1 MPFISKLGNEVTL
14 QKCIFNNAEMEK
26 VIYNGVEVFSAFNGV
41 IFDNGTYPNSNV
53 ISGFVRRWAN
63 NYNGGYYGTGVYSG
77 DDYVGVGAASNGG
90 VACTG
95 CDVSSIESF
104 NSKNYSAI
112 NFEIQTANFAGGEFA
127 YASVGVSTEAT
138 LKSDD
143 GLTRLMTTTNYGWE
157 SKRNAYIPIQK
168 NTDYYIH
175 FFCGNNRVSDGG
187 YLNTVIKATKIW
199 LS

>member
-1 MPFISKLGNEVTL
+1 MPL
-14 QKCIFNNAEMEK
+14 IFNGTTIEK
-26 VIYNGVEVFSAFNGV
+26 VVFNGTEIEKLIYNGVEVFSAFNGV
-41 IFDNGTYPNSNV
+41 IFDNGAYPNSRV

-63 NYNGGYYGTGVYSG
+63 NYNGESFGTGLYSG
-77 DDYVGVGAASNGG
+77 ADYVGAGAASNGG

-104 NSKNYSAI
+104 NSKNFSAI

-127 YASVGVSTEAT
+127 YASAGVSTKVT
-138 LKSDD
+138 LESD
-143 GLTRLMTTTNYGWE
+143 GELTRLMTTTNYGWE
-157 SKRNAYIPIQK
+157 SKRNVSIPIQK

-187 YLNTVIKATKIW
+187 YLNTVVKATKIW
-199 LS
+199 LT